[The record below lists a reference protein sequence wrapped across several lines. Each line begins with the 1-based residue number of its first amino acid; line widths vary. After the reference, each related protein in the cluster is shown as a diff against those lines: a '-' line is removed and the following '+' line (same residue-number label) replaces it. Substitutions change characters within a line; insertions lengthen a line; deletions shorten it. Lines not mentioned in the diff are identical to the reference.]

1 MSPLFKIICQGRC
14 QRKELLHL
22 WMTRSTRFEAT
33 EAVKAVASAIH
44 WNHHLESLVLP
55 THGGR
60 FHVADEAGVALAE
73 ALTISKTLRILLLD
87 DILFAGNI
95 L

>member
-1 MSPLFKIICQGRC
+1 
-14 QRKELLHL
+14 
-22 WMTRSTRFEAT
+22 
-33 EAVKAVASAIH
+33 
-44 WNHHLESLVLP
+44 LESLVLP

>member
-1 MSPLFKIICQGRC
+1 MRV
-14 QRKELLHL
+14 
-22 WMTRSTRFEAT
+22 RSLSYLPGSWFTQFEAT
-33 EAVKAVASAIH
+33 EAIKAVASAIH

-60 FHVADEAGVALAE
+60 FHVADEAGLALAE
-73 ALTISKTLRILLLD
+73 AFTINKTLRILLFD
-87 DILFAGNI
+87 NILFAGDI